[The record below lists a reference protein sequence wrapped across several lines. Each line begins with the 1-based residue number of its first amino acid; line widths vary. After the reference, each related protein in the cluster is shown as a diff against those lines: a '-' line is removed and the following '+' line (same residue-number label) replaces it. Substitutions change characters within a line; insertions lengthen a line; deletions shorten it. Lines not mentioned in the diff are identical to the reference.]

1 MAPESSEKMADWSTY
16 IRDQGIT
23 RILGLFSA
31 EDASARQRRNA
42 ARCSSSPA
50 VCVCASSSRS
60 QASYALLCIRASELH
75 RPPLAS
81 RAAGF
86 FADLQ
91 NAGSEAA
98 NIGLLDP
105 RVDGARDAAMT
116 MLTGAVAAKERL
128 VVCCADGNKLTAVIL
143 ADWLLTD
150 YIGGENYEEACH
162 ALAMRKRLAGVERLA
177 DPEELER
184 WMTTGKL

>member
-1 MAPESSEKMADWSTY
+1 MPQRAPATERRKVSQAVM
-16 IRDQGIT
+16 QC
-23 RILGLFSA
+23 
-31 EDASARQRRNA
+31 ASARPAQDHRRA
-42 ARCSSSPA
+42 TH
-50 VCVCASSSRS
+50 V
-60 QASYALLCIRASELH
+60 YALLNVIA
-75 RPPLAS
+75 PPLAS

-91 NAGSEAA
+91 NAGFEAA

-162 ALAMRKRLAGVERLA
+162 ALAMRKRLAGVARLA